1 MSWPAPRRRILRWR
15 PVEGR
20 GLEHLEFGPE
30 EDELVARGVVIGE
43 REGRG
48 YGVDYTIVCD
58 EAFQVRE
65 LHLGT
70 AGGAALLL
78 FSDGAGAW
86 RNHDDRPLP
95 EFDGCIDVD
104 LAGSPF
110 TNTLPI
116 RRLDWEAL
124 PGGRAEITTLYVPFD
139 SFAPTT
145 DRQIYTRL
153 GPRQFLYEAADG
165 SFSAEIAIDED
176 GFVTDYPGLFTSAAA
191 AFEMGSSEHARPG

>member
-1 MSWPAPRRRILRWR
+1 MTWPAPRHRLLRWR
-15 PVEGR
+15 PVEGE
-20 GLEHLEFGPE
+20 GLEQLEFGPE
-30 EDELVARGVVIGE
+30 EGELVARGVVIGE
-43 REGRG
+43 REGRSF
-48 YGVDYTIVCD
+48 GVDFTIVCD
-58 EAFQVRE
+58 ETFAVRE

-70 AGGAALLL
+70 TSGHALYLQ
-78 FSDGAGAW
+78 SNGAGSW

-104 LAGSPF
+104 LAGSPS

-116 RRLDWEAL
+116 RRIDWAAQ

-153 GPRQFLYEAADG
+153 GADRFRYEAADG
-165 SFSAEIAIDED
+165 SFTADITTDED
-176 GFVTDYPGLFTSAAA
+176 GFVNDYPGLFI
-191 AFEMGSSEHARPG
+191 RL

>member
-1 MSWPAPRRRILRWR
+1 MTWPAPRRRVLRWR
-15 PVEGR
+15 PEDGE

-30 EDELVARGVVIGE
+30 GDDLVARGVVIGA
-43 REGRG
+43 RDAGP

-58 EAFQVRE
+58 RTFAVRE

-70 AGGAALLL
+70 TGGSALFLR
-78 FSDGAGAW
+78 SDGAGSW

-116 RRLDWEAL
+116 RRIDWASQ

-153 GPRQFLYEAADG
+153 DERRFRYEAADG
-165 SFSAEIAIDED
+165 GFTAEVSVDED
-176 GFVTDYPGLFTSAAA
+176 GFVVEYPGLF
-191 AFEMGSSEHARPG
+191 ARVG